1 MGTQRVEAF
10 LQCRHLTAMETSD
23 YALMIVICHRWNDGQ
38 VRDFDIRF
46 PVLLDLMPYRNG
58 ARPERMLRTS
68 IDRLVKSGLLRVE
81 HNGARYLRDR
91 WMHVAIADEKF
102 HGNLEA
108 IKDRARERRAGEPA
122 QARLLQS
129 RALNDQIPTLN
140 ARPESTR
147 AQRSNSDTERASRKS
162 TRVQRSNSDT
172 QRASHSRVKI
182 SKDHTAKKDP
192 PKAAELPGDL
202 PSTDNDSALAETAG
216 PMPARQA
223 WHCMIARMG
232 RELPATTFET
242 WLRGIVFIREK
253 AGRFQVRVP
262 NRYTRQWIEQR
273 AVKRMTK
280 ELSGLTGRTVH
291 IDLLLPHEEEGPID
305 GRAAQSLPARPQK
318 EAGRQIPLA

>member
-108 IKDRARERRAGEPA
+108 IKDRARERRAGERPCRSPTADPRNLPPPRRSPSVDRPA
-122 QARLLQS
+122 GGG
-129 RALNDQIPTLN
+129 
-140 ARPESTR
+140 
-147 AQRSNSDTERASRKS
+147 
-162 TRVQRSNSDT
+162 
-172 QRASHSRVKI
+172 
-182 SKDHTAKKDP
+182 
-192 PKAAELPGDL
+192 PGV
-202 PSTDNDSALAETAG
+202 S
-216 PMPARQA
+216 
-223 WHCMIARMG
+223 G
-232 RELPATTFET
+232 R
-242 WLRGIVFIREK
+242 R
-253 AGRFQVRVP
+253 
-262 NRYTRQWIEQR
+262 
-273 AVKRMTK
+273 
-280 ELSGLTGRTVH
+280 
-291 IDLLLPHEEEGPID
+291 
-305 GRAAQSLPARPQK
+305 
-318 EAGRQIPLA
+318 